1 MPGID
6 TFKNNK
12 SEMVDHIQKKNA
24 LTDMKNNISGTYV
37 WPYQGEIA
45 GFVSISMYFLNRSL
59 LKRSQMNKMRFSEIP
74 VILLGQI
81 ATHTDFQRQKL
92 GREMVIWT
100 LAQATKYSK
109 KLGCRGVVLHCYPCL
124 VNWYRDKCQFVH
136 LNNTS
141 EKGVRKN
148 VMFFDIL
155 ERT

>member
-1 MPGID
+1 MAVPGRDCRICINID
-6 TFKNNK
+6 VFLKQIAV
-12 SEMVDHIQKKNA
+12 EKK
-24 LTDMKNNISGTYV
+24 
-37 WPYQGEIA
+37 P
-45 GFVSISMYFLNRSL
+45 
-59 LKRSQMNKMRFSEIP
+59 MNKMRFSEIP

-109 KLGCRGVVLHCYPCL
+109 KLGCRDVVLHCYPCL
-124 VNWYRDKCQFVH
+124 VNWYRDKCHFVH

-148 VMFFDIL
+148 VMSFDIL